1 MKKNSKKDGA
11 TLNEGSKKMTTKK
24 SKAPVVKKE
33 TVVKPKKAIK
43 RKAPVA
49 KKQPVVEPVVEPTN
63 SVVEKIVM
71 PKTPTREN
79 GIVVLVTGGFDP
91 LHSGHLDYIDSAK
104 DLGREGSW
112 HGAKVVV
119 GVNSDDWLERKKGK
133 SFMPVE
139 ERVRLLLAM
148 RNVDQVITFDDSDD
162 SSMNAIHITR
172 HMFPDEHIIFANGG
186 DRNSANINEMN
197 FVDSNLSFS
206 FGVGGDKT
214 QSSSDLLGEWAAP
227 RTERDW
233 GYYRV
238 LHEFGREVKIKELTV
253 DPGKSLSMQRHA
265 GRAEFWFV
273 ATGIAS
279 VYTVAYPNDAKRD
292 VGDIL
297 VGKFG
302 KHDSTWIPVQDW
314 HMLVNNESEPLT
326 ICEIQY
332 GDNCIEEDIE
342 RVFRNKK

>member
-1 MKKNSKKDGA
+1 
-11 TLNEGSKKMTTKK
+11 
-24 SKAPVVKKE
+24 
-33 TVVKPKKAIK
+33 
-43 RKAPVA
+43 
-49 KKQPVVEPVVEPTN
+49 
-63 SVVEKIVM
+63 
-71 PKTPTREN
+71 
-79 GIVVLVTGGFDP
+79 
-91 LHSGHLDYIDSAK
+91 
-104 DLGREGSW
+104 
-112 HGAKVVV
+112 
-119 GVNSDDWLERKKGK
+119 
-133 SFMPVE
+133 
-139 ERVRLLLAM
+139 
-148 RNVDQVITFDDSDD
+148 
-162 SSMNAIHITR
+162 
-172 HMFPDEHIIFANGG
+172 MFPDEHIIFANGG
-186 DRNSANINEMN
+186 DRNSANIKEMN
-197 FVDSNLSFS
+197 FPDTNLSFS
-206 FGVGGDKT
+206 FGIGGDKT

-238 LHEFGREVKIKELTV
+238 LHEFSREVKIKELTV
-253 DPGKSLSMQRHA
+253 DPGKSLSMQRHT

-273 ATGIAS
+273 ANGIAS

>member
-1 MKKNSKKDGA
+1 MDKNTKKDGI
-11 TLNEGSKKMTTKK
+11 TEGSKKVTTKK
-24 SKAPVVKKE
+24 KVPVKK
-33 TVVKPKKAIK
+33 KPVAKKKVAKKKIVK

-49 KKQPVVEPVVEPTN
+49 KKQTESKPVLQ
-63 SVVEKIVM
+63 KIQM
-71 PKTPTREN
+71 PATPTREN
-79 GIVVLVTGGFDP
+79 GTVVLVTGGFDP
-91 LHSGHLDYIDSAK
+91 MHSGHLDYIDSAK
-104 DLGREGSW
+104 DLGREDSW
-112 HGAKVVV
+112 HGSKVVV
-119 GVNSDDWLERKKGK
+119 GVNSDDWLVRKKGK
-133 SFMPVE
+133 AFMPVE

-148 RNVDQVITFDDSDD
+148 RNVDQVITFDDTDD
-162 SSMNAIHITR
+162 SAINAIHITR
-172 HMFPDEHIIFANGG
+172 HMFPNEHIIFANGG
-186 DRNSANINEMN
+186 DRNSANIKEMN
-197 FVDSNLSFS
+197 FADTNLSFS
-206 FGVGGDKT
+206 FGIGGDKT
-214 QSSSDLLGEWAAP
+214 QSSSDLLGEWSAP

-238 LHEFGREVKIKELTV
+238 LHEFSRECKVKELTV
-253 DPGKSLSMQRHA
+253 DPGKSLSMQRHV
-265 GRAEFWFV
+265 GRGEFWFV
-273 ATGIAS
+273 ASGVAS

-342 RVFRNKK
+342 RVFRNKR

>member
-1 MKKNSKKDGA
+1 MAKNTKKDGI
-11 TLNEGSKKMTTKK
+11 TEGSKKVTTKK
-24 SKAPVVKKE
+24 KVPVKK
-33 TVVKPKKAIK
+33 T
-43 RKAPVA
+43 PVA
-49 KKQPVVEPVVEPTN
+49 KKKVVKTKAKPKVETN
-63 SVVEKIVM
+63 SVVQKPVVQKIQM
-71 PKTPTREN
+71 PATPTREN

-119 GVNSDDWLERKKGK
+119 GVNSDEWLVRKKGK
-133 SFMPVE
+133 SFMPIE

-162 SSMNAIHITR
+162 SSLNAIHITR

-186 DRNSANINEMN
+186 DRNSANIKEMN
-197 FVDSNLSFS
+197 YPDTNVSFS
-206 FGVGGDKT
+206 FGVGGEKS

-238 LHEFGREVKIKELTV
+238 LHEFSREVKIKELTV

-265 GRAEFWFV
+265 GRSEFWFV
-273 ATGIAS
+273 ASGIAS
-279 VYTVAYPNDAKRD
+279 LYTIAYPNDPKRD

-302 KHDSTWIPVQDW
+302 KHDSTFIPVQDW

-342 RVFRNKK
+342 RVFRNKR

>member
-1 MKKNSKKDGA
+1 MGKNTKKESTTESKK
-11 TLNEGSKKMTTKK
+11 
-24 SKAPVVKKE
+24 V
-33 TVVKPKKAIK
+33 
-43 RKAPVA
+43 VA
-49 KKQPVVEPVVEPTN
+49 KKKPAVKKKTVTKKKTVKEN
-63 SVVEKIVM
+63 SVVAQPVLQKIEM
-71 PKTPTREN
+71 PASPTREN
-79 GIVVLVTGGFDP
+79 GIVVLITGGFDP

-119 GVNSDDWLERKKGK
+119 GVNSDDWLVRKKGK
-133 SFMPVE
+133 AFMPVE

-148 RNVDQVITFDDSDD
+148 RNVDQVITFDDTDD

-186 DRNSANINEMN
+186 DRNHN
-197 FVDSNLSFS
+197 
-206 FGVGGDKT
+206 
-214 QSSSDLLGEWAAP
+214 GEL
-227 RTERDW
+227 
-233 GYYRV
+233 V
-238 LHEFGREVKIKELTV
+238 MQKREVKIKELTV
-253 DPGKSLSMQRHA
+253 DPGKSLSMQRHT

-273 ATGIAS
+273 ANGIAS

>member
-1 MKKNSKKDGA
+1 MAKNTKKESTTTGAKKV
-11 TLNEGSKKMTTKK
+11 TTKK
-24 SKAPVVKKE
+24 VTPKKAPVKKKTPAKKPVVKK
-33 TVVKPKKAIK
+33 K
-43 RKAPVA
+43 PVA
-49 KKQPVVEPVVEPTN
+49 TKKPIVEEN
-63 SVVEKIVM
+63 SVQAKPVLQKIEM

-79 GIVVLVTGGFDP
+79 GTVVLVTGGFDP
-91 LHSGHLDYIDSAK
+91 LHSGHLDYIDAAK
-104 DLGREGSW
+104 DLGRDESW

-119 GVNSDDWLERKKGK
+119 GVNSDEWLTRKKGK
-133 SFMPVE
+133 CFMPVE

-186 DRNSANINEMN
+186 DRTSANIKEMN
-197 FVDSNLSFS
+197 YPDTNVSFS

-238 LHEFGREVKIKELTV
+238 LHEFSREVKVKELTV
-253 DPGKSLSMQRHA
+253 EPGKSLSMQRHQ
-265 GRAEFWFV
+265 GRSEFWFV
-273 ATGIAS
+273 ASGIAS

-297 VGKFG
+297 VGKFA
-302 KHDSTWIPVQDW
+302 KHDYTFIPVQDW

-342 RVFRNKK
+342 RVFRNKR